1 MKCDKLNKK
10 QRKELQAIINDNNCS
25 SKEIKRAQ
33 AIVMVDNEIEINQI
47 SQITGYRRSQIFVLR
62 NKYLEKGISA
72 IEDPARKNPK
82 ELLSKKQ
89 RDEITEI
96 VKDKT
101 PDDVGFHGTYWT
113 TALLGEYIKRKYKIK
128 YKSRTSL
135 YLFFQKASFSY
146 HKPGRIYHL
155 RNEEEVQKWQ
165 KMAKPILEKA
175 FKDKNTVILA
185 EDEMILSTQTTFQK
199 IWLPKNEYPKIEVS
213 NKKENRSV
221 YGFLNIKTGE
231 EHAFKTK
238 WQNMYI
244 TRNILKKIRKIYPSQ
259 KILLFWDGAGWHRG
273 SATQEF
279 IKKDKNIET
288 IYFPRYSP
296 EENPEEHVWRSGR
309 SKVTHNKYI
318 ENIDKTTNKF
328 ISYLRK
334 TKFNYSLLGFSPI
347 LE

>member
-10 QRKELQAIINDNNCS
+10 QRKELQTIINDNNCS

-33 AIVMVDNEIEINQI
+33 AIVMVDNEIETSQI
-47 SQITGYRRSQIFVLR
+47 TQITGYQRSQIFVLR
-62 NKYLEKGISA
+62 SKYFKKGIAA

-82 ELLSKKQ
+82 ELLNKKQ
-89 RDEITEI
+89 RDEII
-96 VKDKT
+96 KMVKEQK

-155 RNEEEVQKWQ
+155 RNEEEVERWQ

-175 FKDKNTVILA
+175 FKDTNTVILA

-238 WQNMYI
+238 WQNMHI
-244 TRNILKKIRKIYPSQ
+244 TGNILKKIRKIYSTQ
-259 KILLFWDGAGWHRG
+259 KLLLFWDGAGWHRG
-273 SATQEF
+273 SKVQEF
-279 IKKDKNIET
+279 IKEDKNIET

-309 SKVTHNKYI
+309 SKITHNKYI
-318 ENIDKTTNKF
+318 ENIDKTTDKF
-328 ISYLRK
+328 ISYLKK
-334 TKFNYSLLGFSPI
+334 TKFNYSLLGFNPI
-347 LE
+347 SE

>member
-33 AIVMVDNEIEINQI
+33 AIIMVDNEIETSQI
-47 SQITGYRRSQIFVLR
+47 IQITGYQRSQIFVLR
-62 NKYLEKGISA
+62 NKYFEKGIAA

-96 VKDKT
+96 VKKKT
-101 PDDVGFHGTYWT
+101 PDDVSFHGTYWT

-165 KMAKPILEKA
+165 IMAKPILEKA
-175 FKDKNTVILA
+175 FKDKDAVILA

-221 YGFLNIKTGE
+221 YGFLNIKNGE
-231 EHAFKTK
+231 DHAFKTK

-244 TRNILKKIRKIYPSQ
+244 TRNILKKIRKIYPTQ

-273 SATQEF
+273 SVTQEF
-279 IKKDKNIET
+279 IKKDGNIET

-309 SKVTHNKYI
+309 SKITHNKYI

-347 LE
+347 SE

>member
-1 MKCDKLNKK
+1 MKCNKLNKK
-10 QRKELQAIINDNNCS
+10 QKRKLRAIINDNNSS

-33 AIVMVDNEIEINQI
+33 AIIMVDNEIETDQI
-47 SQITGYRRSQIFVLR
+47 FQITGYRRSQIFVLR
-62 NKYLEKGISA
+62 NKYLEKGVGS

-89 RDEITEI
+89 RDEIIQI
-96 VKDKT
+96 VKKQK

-135 YLFFQKASFSY
+135 YLFFQKASFTY

-155 RNEEEVQKWQ
+155 RDEEEVRKWQ
-165 KMAKPILEKA
+165 EMVKPILEKA
-175 FKDKNTVILA
+175 FKDQNTVILA

-213 NKKENRSV
+213 NRKENRSV

-244 TRNILKKIRKIYPSQ
+244 TRGILAKIRKIYPTQ
-259 KILLFWDGAGWHRG
+259 KLLLFWDGAGWHRG
-273 SATQEF
+273 SVVQKF
-279 IKKDKNIET
+279 IKEDRNIET
-288 IYFPRYSP
+288 IYFPKYSP
-296 EENPEEHVWRSGR
+296 EENPEEYVWKNGR
-309 SKVTHNKYI
+309 ANVTHNKYI

-328 ISYLRK
+328 INYLRN
-334 TKFNYSLLGFSPI
+334 TKFNYSLLGFSPV

>member
-1 MKCDKLNKK
+1 MKCDKLNNK
-10 QRKELQAIINDNNCS
+10 QRKELQAIINNNNCS

-33 AIVMVDNEIEINQI
+33 AIIMVDNEIETNQI
-47 SQITGYRRSQIFVLR
+47 TQITGYQRSQIFVLR
-62 NKYLEKGISA
+62 NKYLEKGIAA
-72 IEDPARKNPK
+72 IEDLARKNPK

-89 RDEITEI
+89 KDEITEI
-96 VKDKT
+96 VKEKT

-146 HKPGRIYHL
+146 HKPGRVYHL
-155 RNEEEVQKWQ
+155 RNEEEVEKWQ

-175 FKDKNTVILA
+175 FKDKDTIILA

-221 YGFLNIKTGE
+221 YGFLNIKTGQG
-231 EHAFKTK
+231 HAFKTK
-238 WQNMYI
+238 WQNMYT
-244 TRNILKKIRKIYPSQ
+244 TRNILKKIRKIYPAQ

-273 SATQEF
+273 SVTQNF
-279 IKKDKNIET
+279 IKEDGNIET

-296 EENPEEHVWRSGR
+296 EENPEEHVWKNGR
-309 SKVTHNKYI
+309 SKVTHNKFI
-318 ENIDKTTNKF
+318 DNIDNTTDKF

-347 LE
+347 SE

>member
-10 QRKELQAIINDNNCS
+10 QRKELQSIINDNNSS

-33 AIVMVDNEIEINQI
+33 AIVMVDNEIETSQI
-47 SQITGYRRSQIFVLR
+47 TQITGYRRSQIFALR
-62 NKYLEKGISA
+62 NKYLEKGIAA

-89 RDEITEI
+89 RDEIIKI
-96 VKDKT
+96 VKEQK

-135 YLFFQKASFSY
+135 YLFFQKASFTY

-155 RNEEEVQKWQ
+155 RDEEEAEKWQ

-213 NKKENRSV
+213 NRKENRSV
-221 YGFLNIKTGE
+221 YGFLNIKTGK

-238 WQNMYI
+238 WQNMHI

-259 KILLFWDGAGWHRG
+259 KLLLFWDGAGWHRG
-273 SATQEF
+273 SVAQEF
-279 IKKDKNIET
+279 IREDKNIET

-296 EENPEEHVWRSGR
+296 EENPEEHVWKNGR
-309 SKVTHNKYI
+309 SKITHNKFI
-318 ENIDKTTNKF
+318 ENIDNATDKF
-328 ISYLRK
+328 IKYLK
-334 TKFNYSLLGFSPI
+334 ETKFNYSLLGFSPI

>member
-10 QRKELQAIINDNNCS
+10 QRKELQTIINDNNCS

-33 AIVMVDNEIEINQI
+33 AIVMIDNEIEINQI
-47 SQITGYRRSQIFVLR
+47 SQITGYQRSQIFVLR
-62 NKYLEKGISA
+62 NKYIEKGIAA

-82 ELLSKKQ
+82 ELLNKKQ

-96 VKDKT
+96 VKEQT
-101 PDDVGFHGTYWT
+101 PDNVGFHGTYWT

-135 YLFFQKASFSY
+135 YLFFQKASFTY

-155 RNEEEVQKWQ
+155 KDEAEVEKWQ
-165 KMAKPILEKA
+165 KTAKPILEKA
-175 FKDKNTVILA
+175 FKDKDTVILA

-221 YGFLNIKTGE
+221 YGFLNIRTGE

-244 TRNILKKIRKIYPSQ
+244 TRNILKKIRKIYPAK

-273 SATQEF
+273 SKTQEF

-296 EENPEEHVWRSGR
+296 EENPEEHVWKSGR
-309 SKVTHNKYI
+309 SKITHNKYI
-318 ENIDKTTNKF
+318 ENIDKTTDKF